1 MLTGAGVA
9 AIAGVAGFATFRLA
23 RPAPARP
30 AAVSPPAAPGST
42 PAPTAAPGGTSAA
55 PLAQLADIPE
65 SGGVVL
71 TDLEL
76 VVTRGSGAEVRCFSA
91 VCTHQGCL
99 VASVQSGRISCP
111 CHGSE
116 FDATTGAVL
125 AGPAPS
131 PLPAVPVSVVD
142 GAVVPR

>member
-1 MLTGAGVA
+1 M
-9 AIAGVAGFATFRLA
+9 
-23 RPAPARP
+23 
-30 AAVSPPAAPGST
+30 
-42 PAPTAAPGGTSAA
+42 
-55 PLAQLADIPE
+55 
-65 SGGVVL
+65 L